1 MVKKKEVIQL
11 FRAASWKARLYLRLK
26 LKICPLLALEAYIP
40 DRARIIDLGCG
51 HGLFGFILKLGSPLR
66 EIIGFDFDEK
76 KLSLAQKIQQNKPL
90 CQFFLSD
97 LNQLD
102 FPSAHVYT
110 LIDVLY
116 LLPPSLQLNIL
127 KRCYDLLAPG
137 GYIFIK
143 EIDTRPRWKYL
154 WNYFQET
161 LSVRVVGFTRGKK
174 FYFRSSGEW
183 ASLLKELGCH
193 VHIVSLH
200 KGYCYSHVLIIG
212 QK

>member
-1 MVKKKEVIQL
+1 MVEKKDLIRL
-11 FRAASWKARLYLRLK
+11 FRPAGWKARLYLRLK
-26 LKICPLLALEAYIP
+26 LKICPLLALENYIP
-40 DRARIIDLGCG
+40 DRGRIVDLGCG
-51 HGLFGFILKLGSPLR
+51 NGLFAFILKLGSPLR
-66 EIIGFDFDEK
+66 EIIGLDFDEK
-76 KLSLAQKIQQNKPL
+76 KLSLAKKIQLNKPL

-102 FPSAHVYT
+102 FPSADIYT

-116 LLPPSLQLNIL
+116 LLPPSLQLEIL
-127 KRCYDLLAPG
+127 KRCYELLPRG
-137 GYIFIK
+137 GYILIK

-161 LSVRVVGFTRGKK
+161 LSVRIIGFTRGQS
-174 FYFRSSGEW
+174 FYFRSSNEW
-183 ASLLKELGCH
+183 ASLLKEIGFA
-193 VHIVSLH
+193 VQIVPFH